1 MERKFLIGFILVV
14 FCVSMIL
21 GAIPISFAQEKYKE
35 APMFTDLVKTGKLP
49 PVEER
54 LPENP
59 RVVKVRKE
67 IGKYGGVIRYAE
79 LGWQVNVCFSNLE
92 PLIEGDPTFSTNL
105 VPNLLEKFEAD
116 KDYKTFTFYLR
127 KGMRWSDGVPV
138 TTDDVLFT
146 WNDVYL
152 NKELTPVFP
161 RDLTVRGK
169 MPTLEIIDKYSFRI
183 KFPES
188 YGSFLQWV
196 SYHYRNYTW
205 ILLPSHYMKKFHV
218 KYTPLTKLAPL
229 IKKEGYGKGEWY
241 KLFNKK
247 QSGLSPWDINAD
259 KDAPV
264 LTPWKFEKLL
274 APNVR
279 SFVRNPYYWK
289 VDEAGNQLPY
299 IDGIRAE
306 LFKDSKVILSKV
318 LAGEVDLQPEMV
330 SFKDLPIVKEFAEAN
345 GYKIMIFH
353 NWMGTWVQYF
363 PNLTNPDPVWRKIIN
378 DVRFRQALSLAI
390 DRKAICDTIFLGFA
404 KPVQVSL
411 LENSKFV
418 EPEFFTAY
426 AEYNPK
432 KAESLLDEM
441 GLKRGPDG
449 WRVRPDGKR
458 LTLPVEFFEVNP
470 YGVPVTEMVVKY
482 WRDIGIDASMKIIL
496 STLWFTKNE
505 ANETVMSVWHACAA
519 TDKEVILNGSWL
531 TPAVW
536 GTITGWGPLWAKWYL
551 TGGKEG
557 EEPPPKI
564 KELFNYRDTM
574 LYSPDPKE
582 VEKAGKALCRSQAEN
597 IWRIGVGDAPVVC
610 IINKDL
616 GNMPEKTPDPDVLTM
631 SVNYDIE
638 QAFWKK

>member
-1 MERKFLIGFILVV
+1 MKRRLLIEIILVV
-14 FCVSMIL
+14 FCVSMIFSTM
-21 GAIPISFAQEKYKE
+21 PTSFAQKKYKE
-35 APMFTDLVKTGKLP
+35 APMFTDLVKAGKLP

-67 IGKYGGVIRYAE
+67 IGKYGGTIRYAE
-79 LGWQVNVCFSNLE
+79 LGWQVNVCFSVLE

-116 KDYKTFTFYLR
+116 KDYKTFTFHLR

-138 TTDDVLFT
+138 TTDDVLFK

-196 SYHYRNYTW
+196 SYHYRHYTW
-205 ILLPSHYMKKFHV
+205 ILVPSHYMKKFHV

-241 KLFNKK
+241 KLFSKK

-299 IDGIRAE
+299 IDRIRAE

-318 LAGEVDLQPEMV
+318 IAGEVDLQPEMV

-363 PNLTNPDPVWRKIIN
+363 PNLTHPDLVWRKIIN
-378 DVRFRQALSLAI
+378 DARFRQALSLAI
-390 DRKAICDTIFLGFA
+390 DRKAISDTIFLGFA

-531 TPAVW
+531 TPAAW

-574 LYSPDPKE
+574 LYSPNPEE

-616 GNMPEKTPDPDVLTM
+616 GNMPEKTPDPNILTM